1 MKSEN
6 LVLYLSLKKEKEK
19 EKWDCSMVAMVA
31 VLNKAPA
38 LQNNYF
44 QLLRPIDTDME
55 VNKSYFSL
63 ILLV

>member
-1 MKSEN
+1 
-6 LVLYLSLKKEKEK
+6 
-19 EKWDCSMVAMVA
+19 MVAMVA

-44 QLLRPIDTDME
+44 RLLRPIDTDME

>member
-1 MKSEN
+1 
-6 LVLYLSLKKEKEK
+6 
-19 EKWDCSMVAMVA
+19 MVAMVA